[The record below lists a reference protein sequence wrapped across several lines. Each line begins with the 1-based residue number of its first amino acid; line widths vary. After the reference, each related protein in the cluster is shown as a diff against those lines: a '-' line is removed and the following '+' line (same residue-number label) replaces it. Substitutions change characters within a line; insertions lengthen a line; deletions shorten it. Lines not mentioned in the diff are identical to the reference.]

1 MSPDT
6 ELFAGWWWECTDII
20 RYIHLGRAVQHKPVH
35 GLSCIRTGALQGPPF
50 FEPLDLLDLLDLAA
64 HSFLPTLNHV
74 LFGTHF
80 EILPDSIRQGTPRCA
95 KHHMN
100 EIPIW
105 GWIMDQ
111 VTYMKYRVYSLEEA
125 DIQPFEGEPFR
136 ISRLAQWAAIIDPF
150 DAPRS
155 ACRMVKNMKDV
166 KDAPIAVIVIEATSK
181 KITKIVKMSWSQ
193 LLSCLYCY

>member
-1 MSPDT
+1 MAEAKQRLKRQSCDVT
-6 ELFAGWWWECTDII
+6 RYRTFCGMMVGMYRYDII

-50 FEPLDLLDLLDLAA
+50 FEPLDLLDLLDLGA

-74 LFGTHF
+74 LFGTPF
-80 EILPDSIRQGTPRCA
+80 EILPDSIRQGTPRFA

-111 VTYMKYRVYSLEEA
+111 VTYEIPNSLEEA
-125 DIQPFEGEPFR
+125 EIQPFEGEPLDFQARAVSCDHRPFR
-136 ISRLAQWAAIIDPF
+136 CSTECLPHGEEHEGCVG
-150 DAPRS
+150 APL
-155 ACRMVKNMKDV
+155 
-166 KDAPIAVIVIEATSK
+166 
-181 KITKIVKMSWSQ
+181 Q
-193 LLSCLYCY
+193 